1 MGWGDDHVNHVHT
14 RAPSRYGARRLR
26 SKGYGLASSLVL
38 ASRIGKKYM
47 AVLRLR
53 VRRIAREQPGQYRK
67 GNALAGAESAVRST
81 TCASL
86 APRHWNQVKKYVPVL
101 CGLGVRRIASE
112 QPGQC
117 VVPNDIAGI
126 KRGMRSPAL

>member
-26 SKGYGLASSLVL
+26 SKGYRLASSLVL
-38 ASRIGKKYM
+38 ASRIG
-47 AVLRLR
+47 
-53 VRRIAREQPGQYRK
+53 E
-67 GNALAGAESAVRST
+67 
-81 TCASL
+81 
-86 APRHWNQVKKYVPVL
+86 KYVPVL